1 MNVVRRASASAACG
15 GGRAGVALNLRLH
28 RRARRPAAAEDGAG
42 EAAAAGECRSK
53 IEPVVLA
60 ILALRIF
67 PGCVRLGIDP
77 DQRDTISGPRARP
90 AARLTSAAVR
100 NGTEI
105 ITKAPRDIRTN
116 TIA

>member
-1 MNVVRRASASAACG
+1 MASKW
-15 GGRAGVALNLRLH
+15 RDMRNPRVADLPH
-28 RRARRPAAAEDGAG
+28 
-42 EAAAAGECRSK
+42 S
-53 IEPVVLA
+53 
-60 ILALRIF
+60 
-67 PGCVRLGIDP
+67 GCVRLGIDP